1 MTDPTP
7 SKQPPARRWP
17 FLLLA
22 AAAFAALVTL
32 GPVIATS
39 RIDAGGSQNLYAAGE
54 AGMLAARE
62 AAAQDSVRAIATTA
76 EVSPQ
81 LPTEAPPTTEAPPDP
96 VASVEVSPAMP
107 VVAPIATPDP
117 PVDGG
122 AIELLLAQAD
132 REHGLEDG
140 GTATWEIT
148 LSNTGD
154 EYLWGVYAYLE
165 GHGVVRCD
173 QRQLAAGASTV
184 CMADQV
190 VWAGE
195 QSAAAW
201 ATAWT
206 AHRMVEAEASMTFL
220 VGG

>member
-1 MTDPTP
+1 MTDHTP
-7 SKQPPARRWP
+7 DKRPASRRWP
-17 FLLLA
+17 FVALA

-32 GPVIATS
+32 GPFIATS
-39 RIDAGGSQNLYAAGE
+39 RIDAGGSENLYAAGE
-54 AGMLAARE
+54 ARMLAARE
-62 AAAQDSVRAIATTA
+62 AAAQDSMRANAATA

-81 LPTEAPPTTEAPPDP
+81 LPPEAPPTTEAPTGP
-96 VASVEVSPAMP
+96 VASVEAPPALP
-107 VVAPIATPDP
+107 VVAAIAAPDP

-140 GTATWEIT
+140 GTATWQIT

-165 GHGVVRCD
+165 GHGAVRCE
-173 QRQLAAGASTV
+173 QRQLAVGGSTV

-206 AHRMVEAEASMTFL
+206 ANRMVEAEASVAFL